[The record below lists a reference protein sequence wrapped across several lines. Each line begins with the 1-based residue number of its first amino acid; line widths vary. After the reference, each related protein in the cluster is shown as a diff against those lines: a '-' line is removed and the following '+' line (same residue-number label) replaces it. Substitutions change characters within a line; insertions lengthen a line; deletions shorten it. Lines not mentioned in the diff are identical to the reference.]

1 MPAIRSPTIMQFCTN
16 YYVYESIEQH
26 ISPHF
31 KRTNLSTYMNS
42 CPRLELTLRA
52 HLSLL
57 VLTSLTPSTP
67 IIDKHYSLYYSI
79 SKDKFLPI
87 LHSPSIRTTTSSSS
101 SYLSLPPPSTYH
113 VNPVHVERNRKER
126 TRTPKPSHND
136 SILRHRVSH
145 QADLSPRRGSLEKR
159 KEKEEEGG

>member
-1 MPAIRSPTIMQFCTN
+1 MALNIKFSTIHDSLSDIYEIYNRIKRSRSMPAIRSPTIMQFCTN

-57 VLTSLTPSTP
+57 VLTSLTPSTS
-67 IIDKHYSLYYSI
+67 IIDKHHYSLYYSI

-87 LHSPSIRTTTSSSS
+87 LHSPSIHHTKQQHHHHRHIS
-101 SYLSLPPPSTYH
+101 LSLLPQHIT
-113 VNPVHVERNRKER
+113 
-126 TRTPKPSHND
+126 
-136 SILRHRVSH
+136 
-145 QADLSPRRGSLEKR
+145 
-159 KEKEEEGG
+159 